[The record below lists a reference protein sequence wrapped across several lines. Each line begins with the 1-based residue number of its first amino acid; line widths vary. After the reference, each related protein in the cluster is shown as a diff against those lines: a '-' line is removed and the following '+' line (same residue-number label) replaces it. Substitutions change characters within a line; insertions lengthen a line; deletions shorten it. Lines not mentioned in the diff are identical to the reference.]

1 MPPLS
6 AGRAEVSVSD
16 PGELRPLHKHLRR
29 VPGLEVEET
38 GTAGETGASADWPAN
53 ADRPAYALRVLA
65 VGRGALGR
73 AVRTLPAFLRTR
85 RGAVT
90 VTVRARDWTVT
101 LHPDDPTAAG
111 PTTAGPTVTELA
123 AALRA
128 LRDARA

>member
-6 AGRAEVSVSD
+6 AGPAEVSVSD
-16 PGELRPLHKHLRR
+16 PDELRPLRKHLRR
-29 VPGLEVEET
+29 VPGLEVEES
-38 GTAGETGASADWPAN
+38 GTAADPGAG
-53 ADRPAYALRVLA
+53 ADRPADALRVLT

-85 RGAVT
+85 RGAVC

-101 LHPDDPTAAG
+101 LHPDG
-111 PTTAGPTVTELA
+111 PTTIGPTVTELA

>member
-16 PGELRPLHKHLRR
+16 PGELRPLRKHLRR

-38 GTAGETGASADWPAN
+38 GTAGETGAG
-53 ADRPAYALRVLA
+53 ADRPADALRVLA
-65 VGRGALGR
+65 GGRGALGR

-101 LHPDDPTAAG
+101 LHPDDPTADGPTTAG

>member
-16 PGELRPLHKHLRR
+16 PGELRPLRKHLRR
-29 VPGLEVEET
+29 VPGLEVSEIEEAGPGGEVGPGGEGRAVAEGPA
-38 GTAGETGASADWPAN
+38 GT
-53 ADRPAYALRVLA
+53 LRVLA

-90 VTVRARDWTVT
+90 VTVRTRDWTVV
-101 LHPDDPTAAG
+101 LHPDRPAAG
-111 PTTAGPTVTELA
+111 GPTITERA
-123 AALRA
+123 AAFRA
-128 LRDARA
+128 LRDAGT

>member
-1 MPPLS
+1 MS

-16 PGELRPLHKHLRR
+16 PGELRPLRKHLRR

-38 GTAGETGASADWPAN
+38 DAAAAAGRTGAAC
-53 ADRPAYALRVLA
+53 ALRVLA

-85 RGAVT
+85 RGAVS
-90 VTVRARDWTVT
+90 VTVRTLDWTVT
-101 LHPDDPTAAG
+101 LHPERSTAG
-111 PTTAGPTVTELA
+111 GPTVTELA

-128 LRDARA
+128 LRAARDAREEAREARDARA